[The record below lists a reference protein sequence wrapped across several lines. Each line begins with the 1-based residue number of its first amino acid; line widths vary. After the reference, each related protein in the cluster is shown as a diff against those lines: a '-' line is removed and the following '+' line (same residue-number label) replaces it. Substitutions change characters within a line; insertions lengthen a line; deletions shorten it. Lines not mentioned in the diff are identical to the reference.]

1 MDEKLNALFNPKSIA
16 VIGASPDPSK
26 LSNAIFKRLID
37 NARKGLLK
45 ASVYPVNPKYERIE
59 GRKVYPSVL
68 DIEGEVDLV
77 IVTVPAEIVPEV
89 LEEAGEKGVK
99 AAIVISGGFAE
110 AGRKDL
116 EDRISE
122 VVRKY
127 ELRVLGPNTVGLV
140 DTYSGV
146 DTLFTPR
153 IKRTE
158 RGEELVNVL
167 ELKRG
172 NVAIIAQ
179 SGALGVSIADCLTEE
194 NVGIRAFVSVGN
206 QLDISV
212 EELLEYFSEDDRT
225 RVVMLYLE
233 GVRDG
238 RSFVEKARLASSRKP
253 VIVLKAGKTDVGV
266 KSALSHTASIAG
278 DIEVYKGV
286 FKQAG
291 LIEAEDL
298 EEFMDFGKVYSMQ
311 RPSRGGRL
319 FILSNSGGMIVI
331 ASDAASLYGLQM
343 PPLSEER
350 LSELE
355 ELKRKGII
363 PKFVSLSNPLDLTA
377 SVSTEGFIR
386 TFEVIS
392 QDPNYDM
399 FLIIP
404 VHSTPTLNERAIR
417 EIAKIAK
424 EREKAVAICEVG
436 GSPWSKLFRRISN
449 ECGIPSYPTPERA
462 IRALHALTLYSG
474 AKEDRAALKEL
485 I

>member
-1 MDEKLNALFNPKSIA
+1 M
-16 VIGASPDPSK
+16 
-26 LSNAIFKRLID
+26 
-37 NARKGLLK
+37 
-45 ASVYPVNPKYERIE
+45 RIE

-68 DIEGEVDLV
+68 DIEGDVDLA
-77 IVTVPAEIVPEV
+77 IVTVPAEVVPEV
-89 LEEAGEKGVK
+89 LEEAGEKRVK
-99 AAIVISGGFAE
+99 AAVVISGGFAE
-110 AGRKDL
+110 AGREDL
-116 EDRISE
+116 EDRVSE

-127 ELRVLGPNTVGLV
+127 KLRVLGPNTVGLV

-153 IKRTE
+153 VKRTE

-172 NVAIIAQ
+172 NVTIIAQ
-179 SGALGVSIADCLTEE
+179 SGALGVSVADCLTEE

-225 RVVMLYLE
+225 KVIMLYLE
-233 GVRDG
+233 GVKDG
-238 RSFVEKARLASSRKP
+238 KSFVKKASLASSRKP
-253 VIVLKAGKTDVGV
+253 VIVFKAGKTDVGIRT
-266 KSALSHTASIAG
+266 ALSHTASIAG
-278 DIEVYKGV
+278 DIEIYKGV

-291 LIEAEDL
+291 LIEAGDL
-298 EEFMDFGKVYSMQ
+298 EEFMDYGKAYSMQ
-311 RPSRGGRL
+311 GSSRGKRL
-319 FILSNSGGMIVI
+319 FILSNSGGMIVV
-331 ASDAASLYGLQM
+331 ASDAASLHGLQM
-343 PPLSEER
+343 PPLSEEC
-350 LSELE
+350 LSKLE

-363 PKFVSLSNPLDLTA
+363 PRFVSLSNPLDLTA
-377 SVSTEGFIR
+377 SISTEGFIKA
-386 TFEVIS
+386 FEIIS

-417 EIAKIAK
+417 EVARIAK
-424 EREKAVAICEVG
+424 EREKTVAICDVG

-462 IRALHALTLYSG
+462 IRALHVLTLHSG
-474 AKEDRAALKEL
+474 AKKN
-485 I
+485 